1 MIILDAGDVGAHK
14 ARPLLNVTLREILFF
29 AECAKSV
36 ANNHP
41 GIIPLRRVEG
51 KQG

>member
-1 MIILDAGDVGAHK
+1 MIILDSGDVGAHK

-36 ANNHP
+36 AYNMAGLFH
-41 GIIPLRRVEG
+41 
-51 KQG
+51 